1 MFESIGQPPSP
12 SQAPKPPAT
21 PLEIHTMPERFLGAS
36 TKSTGPNPA
45 PKPGNKKL
53 LLAIG
58 IIVVVVLGAVAAL
71 VFTGVLNRNANNTN
85 NVNLVTNTPV
95 ANTNLNRNS
104 NSNANSNTNS
114 SNANA
119 NTNVNG
125 NANAN
130 TNASTNAN
138 ANLNRNTNAS
148 NPVAVA
154 SADADKDGLTDAE
167 ETAFTTNPSS
177 QDSDGDGFLDGGE
190 VKLGFNPKGS
200 GKLSASVLI
209 NSFTNGLYG
218 ATVLYPRSWTSVAR
232 SSTEQLFTSPT
243 GDETMSVSVQ
253 DNPARLTAKQ
263 WYIQQAPSVD
273 SSTLTEIQTWDK
285 LSTGIASPDANAYY
299 FANGSQVYL
308 MSLSF
313 GAKPSVDSRTTLEML
328 ARSLVVDPSKVNLNT
343 NGSTAN
349 TNSANTNVAN
359 TNSTTGNS
367 NTNTSNVNSNT
378 NTGL

>member
-1 MFESIGQPPSP
+1 
-12 SQAPKPPAT
+12 
-21 PLEIHTMPERFLGAS
+21 MPERFLGAT
-36 TKSTGPNPA
+36 TKTSGPNPA
-45 PKPGNKKL
+45 PKRGNKKL
-53 LLAIG
+53 LMAVG
-58 IIVVVVLGAVAAL
+58 IIVVVLLGAGAAA
-71 VFTGVLNRNANNTN
+71 VFTGVFNRNAANTS

-95 ANTNLNRNS
+95 TNTNLNRN
-104 NSNANSNTNS
+104 TN

-119 NTNVNG
+119 NSNGNVNATNV

-130 TNASTNAN
+130 TNANLNAN
-138 ANLNRNTNAS
+138 ANANANRNTNVS
-148 NPVAVA
+148 NPLAA
-154 SADADKDGLTDAE
+154 SSLDTDKDGLTDVE
-167 ETAFTTNPSS
+167 ENTLTTNPSS

-209 NSFTNGLYG
+209 SSFTNGLYG
-218 ATVLYPRSWTSVAR
+218 ATVLFPHSWTSVAR

-243 GDETMSVSVQ
+243 GDETMSLSVQ

-273 SSTLTEIQTWDK
+273 ATTLTEVQTWDK
-285 LSTGIASPDANAYY
+285 LSAGIMSPDGNAYY
-299 FANGSQVYL
+299 FGNGSQVYL

-343 NGSTAN
+343 NTSAAN
-349 TNSANTNVAN
+349 TNSVN
-359 TNSTTGNS
+359 G
-367 NTNTSNVNSNT
+367 NTNTTNVNTNTNTNTNANANSNT